1 MSLLSSDARDRM
13 SGGDD
18 PLPGLPPAARRRPRL
33 ILPGLDGSGPGHW
46 QHHWA
51 ATDPDAILVEQ
62 ENWSRP
68 DLSAWTERL
77 LAAIGRHPGALIIAH
92 SLACVLT
99 AHTATRFAGLPIAGA
114 LLVAPADVDCPNCA
128 PERIRA
134 FAPIPVARLPFPT
147 TVVGSH
153 NDPYMTFPRARALAE
168 GWGAEFVDLGHAG
181 HINIAAGF
189 GPWPRGFRLAG
200 ELEAR
205 IDAAAPCA
213 RIA

>member
-1 MSLLSSDARDRM
+1 MSLLSSATDPSMRFD
-13 SGGDD
+13 SVD
-18 PLPGLPPAARRRPRL
+18 PLCPRSRPVRRPRL
-33 ILPGLDGSGPGHW
+33 ILQGLDGSGPGHW

-51 ATDPDAILVEQ
+51 QADPDAILVEQ

-68 DLSAWTERL
+68 DLEAWTARL
-77 LAAIGRHPGALIIAH
+77 LAAIARHPGAVIIAH

-99 AHTATRFAGLPIAGA
+99 AHTAARFPGLPIAGA

-134 FAPIPVARLPFPT
+134 FAPIPVSRLPFPT

-153 NDPYMTFPRARALAE
+153 NDPYMTFPRVRALAE
-168 GWGAEFVDLGHAG
+168 GWGADFVDLGHAG
-181 HINIAAGF
+181 HINIASGHGA
-189 GPWPRGFRLAG
+189 WPRGFRLAN

-205 IDAAAPCA
+205 IDAGARQAARA
-213 RIA
+213 